1 MRRTF
6 KYRLMGNKMAL
17 SKLNTWLYLCRC
29 LYNVALSQRI
39 SIYRQNRGK
48 INRNAQQSQ
57 LPELKM
63 AFPEYKDINSQTLQQ
78 VVERLH
84 NDIECF
90 FRRIKEG
97 AKKVSFPR
105 FKSQNRYNSFV
116 LKQWGWKLNGK
127 HLMITNV
134 GKFKIRL
141 SRPIKGD
148 IKTIT
153 IRKEHNNWYVCFS
166 CDNVPEK
173 KLPKLDT
180 IVGLDVG
187 IKSFLVDS
195 DGKVIDNPRYLENS
209 EALLKRRHKGFDR
222 SKRGSNRKGDAR
234 VLLSKAYEK
243 VKNQR
248 NDFLHK
254 LSTQYIKNYGTLVF
268 ENLNIKGLVMNPH
281 LSKVIGD
288 VGWGYFHEY
297 CAYKAEEAGR
307 QIIRINRWEPTS
319 KKCSNCGAINE
330 KLKLSN
336 REWVCMSCGVLHDR
350 DYNAAKNIK
359 RVGQTQQALTCEN
372 TQSVACESSC
382 NGIGECQ
389 MAYAYQNGYK
399 KEDI

>member
-6 KYRLMGNKMAL
+6 KYRLLGNKMAFN
-17 SKLNTWLYLCRC
+17 KLDTWLYLCRY

-39 SIYRQNRGK
+39 SIYRQNKGRIRK
-48 INRNAQQSQ
+48 NEQQSQ

-63 AFPEYKDINSQTLQQ
+63 EFPEYKEINSQTLQQ
-78 VVERLH
+78 VVERLD
-84 NDIECF
+84 NNIECF

-97 AKKVSFPR
+97 AKKASFPR

-116 LKQWGWKLNGK
+116 LKQFGWKLNGK
-127 HLMITNV
+127 YLMITNV

-141 SRPIKGD
+141 SRPVEGD

-153 IRKEHNNWYVCFS
+153 IRKEHNNWYACFS
-166 CDNVPEK
+166 CNNVPEK

-195 DGKVIDNPRYLENS
+195 DGNVTDNPRYLKNS
-209 EALLKRRHKGFDR
+209 EAILRRRHKSFDR
-222 SKRGSNRKGDAR
+222 SKKGSKRKSDAR
-234 VLLSKAYEK
+234 ILLSKAYEK

-254 LSTQYIKNYGTLVF
+254 LSTQYVKNYGTLVF
-268 ENLNIKGLVMNPH
+268 ENLNIKGLVMNSRM
-281 LSKVIGD
+281 SKAISD
-288 VGWGYFHEY
+288 VGWGYFYEY

-307 QIIRINRWEPTS
+307 QIIQINRFEPTS
-319 KKCSNCGAINE
+319 KTCSECGAINE
-330 KLKLSN
+330 KLHLGDRK
-336 REWVCMSCGVLHDR
+336 WVCLSCGVLHDR
-350 DYNAAKNIK
+350 DHNAAKNIK
-359 RVGQTQQALTCEN
+359 RVGQAQQALTCEN
-372 TQSVACESSC
+372 TQSVACESPC

-389 MAYAYQNGYK
+389 MAYAYKKDYK